1 MNSQESDYQIQP
13 PKPQSRVVL
22 AGSLEARSRDGKKWK
37 MRRVELLGSGELLLR
52 GKRNATRY
60 LLDGRCTVSAVEAR
74 VSDKG
79 LHSFSVSW
87 PAGAYTPTP
96 IPNRLQS
103 KKKLGES
110 SDSEDEGPR
119 VREIDAE
126 LRQKK
131 KLTKKHRA
139 GKGMLA
145 TAATA
150 TTSSCAGTMSTQ
162 RRAMSPGSRRWATT
176 TSATDRRRS
185 RSRRSS
191 ASSATT
197 ISSSG
202 CAASSASS

>member
-1 MNSQESDYQIQP
+1 MMSPPASPKKPLQTMNSQDSDYQIQQ
-13 PKPQSRVVL
+13 PKPQSRIVL
-22 AGSLEARSRDGKKWK
+22 AGGLEARSRDGKKWK

-74 VSDKG
+74 ISDKG

-110 SDSEDEGPR
+110 SDAEDEGPR

-150 TTSSCAGTMSTQ
+150 AGS
-162 RRAMSPGSRRWATT
+162 GSRCPGC
-176 TSATDRRRS
+176 
-185 RSRRSS
+185 
-191 ASSATT
+191 
-197 ISSSG
+197 SSSG
-202 CAASSASS
+202 GV